1 MRSINSL
8 PEAVR
13 SSVRSGIILFDL
25 TRVVEELIF
34 NSLDAGASKV
44 SVFVGV
50 GTFYVKVVDDGSGIT
65 RDGLALLGERY
76 VTSKFDHLAGKDA
89 TTGSLGFRGE
99 ALASISDVSLLDIET
114 KAHGRPNGYRKVMK
128 GSKCLYLEID
138 DERKDVGTTV
148 VVRDLFYNQP
158 VRRKY
163 IQSSEGVLL
172 CTNLSS
178 PLALLTSGFG
188 IDVSASLHE
197 LNTSDGK
204 LKLSGYVSG
213 PSDDFAIKVE
223 GFMLIMMSFNMSVSM
238 SLYDCWDQARAVRGS
253 QNKKRKRPQSYPAFI
268 LNLCCPQSLYDLTFE
283 PSKTYV
289 TFKDWV
295 PVLTFI
301 SEAVEN
307 FWKENISYGESVCN
321 AADTVGKD
329 QMWNRG
335 DNIVPAARVGIVHH
349 IENSFQLWDGSLAK
363 CMSKASGRHENSQC
377 NSNNK
382 FSSAEDYFLENRVT
396 AAESSNNNV
405 EDNNFSFSWGNGSSE
420 FDISVSYGSA
430 RSAVPCDTTEV
441 SDDLEMNRVTM
452 EPFLKSCSAHGRLPR
467 EGALFTDDELDFRS
481 DGFRTK
487 QILSVPYEW
496 DDIPEADSSDQS
508 FNFLSK
514 TSWQDQ
520 APAVQPFPRVLSKS
534 DFYAQFDC
542 LPRYFVKSTPSYEE
556 HLGEEN
562 DYSYD
567 SVQNRGN
574 IGPGHLTLQSKWFS
588 ETSDPLSQATSW
600 DLEHYTDIDMLEES
614 SRSVKRASNKHFL
627 DGEEMDYRF
636 DFGMKSNSSNQENC
650 PTCIKHGLDYASS
663 SQYPQRFNLNNKISL
678 LCPDTLTDEKD
689 LLSCDSHGKDHTHNG
704 IYESQRDCSAYSHRS
719 RKYHSSKERTRSH
732 SAPPFYRSKRKF
744 SALNYPM
751 TVKTGEVNI
760 LAYPEAGE
768 MKQPYQSAGIFHQH
782 LKPSTMEDEF
792 LDTRSQGRHQEDSKD
807 DKLEESLY
815 FDFKDTAPVKEIIS
829 KEYEDSLDSW
839 TKWRN
844 CHPQIANNNKL
855 NNVHNQSDILDISSG
870 FLHLAADSLVPNS
883 INKNSLENAQVLQQV
898 DKKFIPILAGR
909 TLAVIDQHAADERIR
924 LEELRQKVLSGEAKT
939 ITFLDAEQELM
950 LPEIGYQLLHN
961 YAESVKEWGW
971 ICNIHAHDSRPF
983 KRNLNLLHGQPTV
996 VTLLAV
1002 PCILGVNLSDVDLME
1017 FLQQLTDTDGSSMM
1031 PPSVLRILN
1040 SKACRGAIMFGDS
1053 LLPSECSLIVEELK
1067 QTSLCFQCAHG
1078 RPTTVPLVNMEAL
1091 HKHIAKVSSLNEASI
1106 EMWHGLRR
1114 HELSLERATH
1124 RLRSAT
1130 TC

>member
-34 NSLDAGASKV
+34 NSLDAGASKFV
-44 SVFVGV
+44 VGV

-148 VVRDLFYNQP
+148 VVRDLFYNQRFEKVYP
-158 VRRKY
+158 IKKVL
-163 IQSSEGVLL
+163 QSIKKCVLRVALVHPKVSFKVVDIESEGVLL

-238 SLYDCWDQARAVRGS
+238 SLYQLTVLCKGPIHKLLNQLATRYDCWDQARAVRGS

-321 AADTVGKD
+321 TADTVGKD

-335 DNIVPAARVGIVHH
+335 DNIVPAARDLLDEDFPGNIKKGRKKFRIQNDQASFDLSSRLKILTKEDNFLSDKDHDLIPMHYSFENTDDFKKQKTELEYVHH
-349 IENSFQLWDGSLAK
+349 IENSFQLCDGSLAK

-467 EGALFTDDELDFRS
+467 GGL
-481 DGFRTK
+481 
-487 QILSVPYEW
+487 V
-496 DDIPEADSSDQS
+496 
-508 FNFLSK
+508 
-514 TSWQDQ
+514 
-520 APAVQPFPRVLSKS
+520 
-534 DFYAQFDC
+534 
-542 LPRYFVKSTPSYEE
+542 
-556 HLGEEN
+556 
-562 DYSYD
+562 
-567 SVQNRGN
+567 
-574 IGPGHLTLQSKWFS
+574 
-588 ETSDPLSQATSW
+588 
-600 DLEHYTDIDMLEES
+600 
-614 SRSVKRASNKHFL
+614 
-627 DGEEMDYRF
+627 YR
-636 DFGMKSNSSNQENC
+636 
-650 PTCIKHGLDYASS
+650 
-663 SQYPQRFNLNNKISL
+663 R
-678 LCPDTLTDEKD
+678 
-689 LLSCDSHGKDHTHNG
+689 
-704 IYESQRDCSAYSHRS
+704 
-719 RKYHSSKERTRSH
+719 
-732 SAPPFYRSKRKF
+732 
-744 SALNYPM
+744 
-751 TVKTGEVNI
+751 
-760 LAYPEAGE
+760 
-768 MKQPYQSAGIFHQH
+768 
-782 LKPSTMEDEF
+782 
-792 LDTRSQGRHQEDSKD
+792 
-807 DKLEESLY
+807 
-815 FDFKDTAPVKEIIS
+815 
-829 KEYEDSLDSW
+829 
-839 TKWRN
+839 
-844 CHPQIANNNKL
+844 
-855 NNVHNQSDILDISSG
+855 
-870 FLHLAADSLVPNS
+870 
-883 INKNSLENAQVLQQV
+883 
-898 DKKFIPILAGR
+898 
-909 TLAVIDQHAADERIR
+909 
-924 LEELRQKVLSGEAKT
+924 
-939 ITFLDAEQELM
+939 
-950 LPEIGYQLLHN
+950 
-961 YAESVKEWGW
+961 
-971 ICNIHAHDSRPF
+971 
-983 KRNLNLLHGQPTV
+983 
-996 VTLLAV
+996 
-1002 PCILGVNLSDVDLME
+1002 
-1017 FLQQLTDTDGSSMM
+1017 
-1031 PPSVLRILN
+1031 
-1040 SKACRGAIMFGDS
+1040 
-1053 LLPSECSLIVEELK
+1053 
-1067 QTSLCFQCAHG
+1067 
-1078 RPTTVPLVNMEAL
+1078 
-1091 HKHIAKVSSLNEASI
+1091 
-1106 EMWHGLRR
+1106 
-1114 HELSLERATH
+1114 
-1124 RLRSAT
+1124 
-1130 TC
+1130 

>member
-1 MRSINSL
+1 MNGMIFQKL
-8 PEAVR
+8 IAA
-13 SSVRSGIILFDL
+13 
-25 TRVVEELIF
+25 TRVLI
-34 NSLDAGASKV
+34 SCQ
-44 SVFVGV
+44 
-50 GTFYVKVVDDGSGIT
+50 
-65 RDGLALLGERY
+65 RP
-76 VTSKFDHLAGKDA
+76 
-89 TTGSLGFRGE
+89 
-99 ALASISDVSLLDIET
+99 
-114 KAHGRPNGYRKVMK
+114 HGRIKHQ
-128 GSKCLYLEID
+128 
-138 DERKDVGTTV
+138 
-148 VVRDLFYNQP
+148 LFSLSPEYCQ
-158 VRRKY
+158 
-163 IQSSEGVLL
+163 
-172 CTNLSS
+172 NL
-178 PLALLTSGFG
+178 T
-188 IDVSASLHE
+188 
-197 LNTSDGK
+197 
-204 LKLSGYVSG
+204 
-213 PSDDFAIKVE
+213 
-223 GFMLIMMSFNMSVSM
+223 
-238 SLYDCWDQARAVRGS
+238 
-253 QNKKRKRPQSYPAFI
+253 
-268 LNLCCPQSLYDLTFE
+268 
-283 PSKTYV
+283 
-289 TFKDWV
+289 
-295 PVLTFI
+295 
-301 SEAVEN
+301 
-307 FWKENISYGESVCN
+307 
-321 AADTVGKD
+321 
-329 QMWNRG
+329 
-335 DNIVPAARVGIVHH
+335 
-349 IENSFQLWDGSLAK
+349 
-363 CMSKASGRHENSQC
+363 
-377 NSNNK
+377 
-382 FSSAEDYFLENRVT
+382 
-396 AAESSNNNV
+396 
-405 EDNNFSFSWGNGSSE
+405 
-420 FDISVSYGSA
+420 
-430 RSAVPCDTTEV
+430 
-441 SDDLEMNRVTM
+441 
-452 EPFLKSCSAHGRLPR
+452 
-467 EGALFTDDELDFRS
+467 
-481 DGFRTK
+481 
-487 QILSVPYEW
+487 
-496 DDIPEADSSDQS
+496 
-508 FNFLSK
+508 
-514 TSWQDQ
+514 
-520 APAVQPFPRVLSKS
+520 
-534 DFYAQFDC
+534 FYAQFDC

-556 HLGEEN
+556 HL
-562 DYSYD
+562 
-567 SVQNRGN
+567 
-574 IGPGHLTLQSKWFS
+574 
-588 ETSDPLSQATSW
+588 DPLSQATSW

-636 DFGMKSNSSNQENC
+636 DF
-650 PTCIKHGLDYASS
+650 
-663 SQYPQRFNLNNKISL
+663 
-678 LCPDTLTDEKD
+678 DTLTDEKD

-792 LDTRSQGRHQEDSKD
+792 LDTRSDKKNMSDLKEDIKKIQKD

-909 TLAVIDQHAADERIR
+909 TLAVIDQ
-924 LEELRQKVLSGEAKT
+924 VLSGEAKT

-996 VTLLAV
+996 

-1040 SKACRGAIMFGDS
+1040 SKACR
-1053 LLPSECSLIVEELK
+1053 ELK